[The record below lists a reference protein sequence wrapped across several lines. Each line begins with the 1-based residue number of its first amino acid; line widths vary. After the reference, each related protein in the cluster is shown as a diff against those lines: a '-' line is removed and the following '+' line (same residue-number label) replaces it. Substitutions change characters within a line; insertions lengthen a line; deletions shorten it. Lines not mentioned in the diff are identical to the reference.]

1 VTSPITLAAIEKAA
15 LNIASHAVKTP
26 LLEPR
31 VLADDV
37 GGRVFLKA
45 ETLQRTGTFKFRG
58 AFNTI
63 MNLSPEQRKRGVIA
77 WSSGNH
83 AQGVAAAAQIVGI
96 PATIVMPAD
105 APEIKRKN
113 TESYGAKVIPYDRY
127 SEDRRAIAM
136 ALMEETG
143 CALIPPYDHPDVIA
157 GQGTTGLEIAQQLK
171 SQNLEPDQ
179 VLICCGGGGLTAGVS
194 TAIKSI
200 FPNCKTLAVEPEGY
214 DDTKK
219 SLETGKIQRA
229 NTSHKSLCDALLSPQ
244 PGELTFSINRHTV
257 DQGLAVSE
265 EEVLA
270 AMRYGFEKLKLVI
283 EPGGAVCLA
292 AALAGK
298 IDCQDKTTVLILSG
312 GNVDPAI
319 FAETIAG

>member
-1 VTSPITLAAIEKAA
+1 MTSPITLAAIEKAA

-31 VLADDV
+31 VLADDL